1 LDGDGLDDVTGMP
14 THDTHH
20 YNRWKYDAHYD
31 TPYDHYKPY
40 DNSHSFDHYTPYDQ
54 YGFDDHDGFNDH
66 YNDYAYGRSKG
77 GYGYGSYGGYMHA
90 DDFHG

>member
-1 LDGDGLDDVTGMP
+1 MDGDGLDDVTGMP

-20 YNRWKYDAHYD
+20 YNRWKYDANYD